1 MSTAANYHPGEIA
14 AHDLAGL
21 ASQAEHSRA
30 AIGGAFPAASVD
42 FLAAQPMLVLAAAD
56 DGGRTWVTPLSGAP
70 GFVKVTS
77 GRTLEV
83 ASRPAHGDPLQRAL
97 QRPAQVGILALEPE
111 SRRRMRVNGR
121 AVPTNNGISV
131 TADQV
136 YANCPKYIS
145 KRSPQPLDPA
155 RVGGDARVSTSLD
168 PAQQRLVAAADTF
181 FVGTRSAR
189 GDADASHRGG
199 NPGFVLVHDAA
210 TLSWPDYVGN
220 AMMMTLGNLLEEPSA
235 GLLFVDW
242 TTGGALQVTGRARID
257 WDPGL
262 DAPPG
267 AQRMVHL
274 AVDRVVQ
281 RDVVVPLQWSR
292 SSLSRFNPPVSAP

>member
-1 MSTAANYHPGEIA
+1 MSTAATYHPGESA

-21 ASQAEHSRA
+21 ADQAEHSRA

-56 DGGRTWVTPLSGAP
+56 ADGRTFVTPLTGAP
-70 GFVKVTS
+70 GFVTVTG
-77 GRTLEV
+77 GRTLDV
-83 ASRPAHGDPLQRAL
+83 ATRPRPGDPLRTAL
-97 QRPAQVGILALEPE
+97 QGPAQVGILALEPD

-121 AVPTNNGISV
+121 AVPTSNGISV

-145 KRSPQPLDPA
+145 KRAPHPLDPA
-155 RVGGDARVSTSLD
+155 SGGDARVSTSLD
-168 PAQQRLVAAADTF
+168 PGQQRLVAAADTF

-199 NPGFVLVHDAA
+199 DPGFVQVHDAA

-220 AMMMTLGNLLEEPSA
+220 AMMMTLGNLLQEPSA

-257 WDPGL
+257 WNPGP

-274 AVDRVVQ
+274 AVLRVVQ
-281 RDVVVPLQWSR
+281 REPVVPLQWSTP
-292 SSLSRFNPPVSAP
+292 SLSRHNPPVSAA